1 MGLNIGDI
9 FQNIQ
14 KDVGAGMNDILKLG
28 GNAALGYL
36 EQQAINVLEA
46 HKSELEGQFQSDLKD
61 VIKRPSSANSIGAYV
76 GNIAKSPIVTE
87 YGPYILGV
95 VVVVALGTLFL
106 KGK

>member
-1 MGLNIGDI
+1 MGLDIGQI
-9 FQNIQ
+9 FGNIQ

-46 HKSELEGQFQSDLKD
+46 HKSELEGQFQSDLKQ
-61 VIKRPSSANSIGAYV
+61 VIQRPSSADSIGSYI
-76 GNIAKSPIVTE
+76 GNIAKSPVIKE

-95 VVVVALGTLFL
+95 VCVVALGTLFL